1 VIYLD
6 YNATTPTDPRVV
18 KTMLPYFHDF
28 FANPSSIHGPGQEA
42 RKAVEQAREKLAK
55 MLNSKIT
62 EVYFTSGGT
71 EADNLAIKGMAF
83 AQSKRKKIV
92 FSAVEHHAV
101 LNTCEYMAKFGFEI
115 VKVPVDQYGIV
126 DLNFLEDVVDDNT
139 LIVSVIHA
147 NNEMGTIEPVE
158 EISRIVHQHGAVF
171 HTDAVQTVGKIPIN
185 IKTMEI
191 DMLSLSGHKFYGPKG
206 IGALICQKG
215 IRFDPL
221 SHGGHHERNKRA
233 GTENVPGVV
242 GLGKACELVMA
253 EMVEDETEIKK
264 LRDRLWNGVNQKV
277 SDLKLNGHPEKR
289 LANTLNFSVR
299 YVEGESLLLSLDMHG
314 ICASSGSACT
324 SANLKPSHV
333 LLAMGIPHEIAHGSL
348 RFSLG
353 RFTKDEEIEQVID
366 VFPGIVEKLRSMSP
380 LYKKK

>member
-1 VIYLD
+1 MIYLD

>member
-1 VIYLD
+1 MIYLD

-242 GLGKACELVMA
+242 GLGKACELAMA
-253 EMVEDETEIKK
+253 EMVEDETRIKK
-264 LRDRLWNGVNQKV
+264 LRDRLWNGVNQKI

>member
-1 VIYLD
+1 MIYLD

-28 FANPSSIHGPGQEA
+28 FANPSAIYGPGQEA

-62 EVYFTSGGT
+62 EVYFASGGT

-92 FSAVEHHAV
+92 ISAVEHHAV
-101 LNTCEYMAKFGFEI
+101 LNTCEYMTRFGFEI

-139 LIVSVIHA
+139 FIVSVIHA

-171 HTDAVQTVGKIPIN
+171 HTDAAQTVGKIPIN

-242 GLGKACELVMA
+242 GLGKACELAMA
-253 EMVEDETEIKK
+253 EMVEDETRIKK

-314 ICASSGSACT
+314 ICVSSGSACT

>member
-1 VIYLD
+1 
-6 YNATTPTDPRVV
+6 
-18 KTMLPYFHDF
+18 MLPYFHDF

-83 AQSKRKKIV
+83 ARSKRKKIV

-242 GLGKACELVMA
+242 GLGKACELAMA
-253 EMVEDETEIKK
+253 EMAEDEIRIKK

>member
-1 VIYLD
+1 MIYLD
-6 YNATTPTDPRVV
+6 YNATTPTDPKVV
-18 KTMLPYFHDF
+18 EAMLPYFNEN
-28 FANPSSIHGPGQEA
+28 FANPSSIHSPGQEA
-42 RKAVEQAREKLAK
+42 RKAVEKAREKLAK
-55 MLNSKIT
+55 MLNSKVK

-71 EADNLAIKGMAF
+71 EADNITIKGTTF
-83 AQSKRKKIV
+83 AQNKRKKIV
-92 FSAVEHHAV
+92 TSAVEHHAV

-139 LIVSVIHA
+139 IIISIIHA
-147 NNEMGTIEPVE
+147 NNEMGTIEPIK
-158 EISRIVHQHGAVF
+158 EISKIAHRHGIVF

-206 IGALICQKG
+206 TGALICQKE

-233 GTENVPGVV
+233 GTENVPGIV
-242 GLGKACELVMA
+242 GLGKACELAMA
-253 EMVEDETEIKK
+253 EMEKEEARIKK
-264 LRDRLWNGVNQKV
+264 LRDRLWKGINQKIP
-277 SDLKLNGHPEKR
+277 DLKLNGHPEKR

-299 YVEGESLLLSLDMHG
+299 YVEGESLLLSLDMNG

-324 SANLKPSHV
+324 SASLEPSHV

-353 RFTKDEEIEQVID
+353 RFTKEEEIEQVIK

-380 LYKKK
+380 LYKKQ

>member
-55 MLNSKIT
+55 MLNSKLT

-101 LNTCEYMAKFGFEI
+101 LNTCEYMTRFGFEI

-139 LIVSVIHA
+139 FIVSVIHA

-242 GLGKACELVMA
+242 GLGKACELAMA
-253 EMVEDETEIKK
+253 EMAEDETRIKK

-299 YVEGESLLLSLDMHG
+299 YVEGESLLLSLDMNG

>member
-1 VIYLD
+1 MIYLD

-55 MLNSKIT
+55 MLNSKLT

-101 LNTCEYMAKFGFEI
+101 LNACEYMARFGFEI

-139 LIVSVIHA
+139 FIVSVIHA

-242 GLGKACELVMA
+242 GLGKACELAMA
-253 EMVEDETEIKK
+253 EMAEDETRIKK

-299 YVEGESLLLSLDMHG
+299 YVEGESLLLSLDMNG

>member
-1 VIYLD
+1 MIYLD

-242 GLGKACELVMA
+242 ALGKACELAMA
-253 EMVEDETEIKK
+253 EMVEDETGIKK
-264 LRDRLWNGVNQKV
+264 LRDRLWNGMNQKV

-353 RFTKDEEIEQVID
+353 KFTKDEEIEQVID

>member
-1 VIYLD
+1 MIYLD

-206 IGALICQKG
+206 VGALICQKG

-253 EMVEDETEIKK
+253 EMVEDETGIKK
-264 LRDRLWNGVNQKV
+264 LRDKLWNGVNQKV

-366 VFPGIVEKLRSMSP
+366 VFPGIVEKLRLMSP

>member
-1 VIYLD
+1 
-6 YNATTPTDPRVV
+6 
-18 KTMLPYFHDF
+18 MLPYFHDF

>member
-1 VIYLD
+1 MIYLD

-92 FSAVEHHAV
+92 ISAVEHHAV
-101 LNTCEYMAKFGFEI
+101 LNTCEYMARFGFEI

-139 LIVSVIHA
+139 FIVSVIHA

-242 GLGKACELVMA
+242 GLGKACELAMA
-253 EMVEDETEIKK
+253 EMAEDETRTKK

>member
-1 VIYLD
+1 MIYLD

-83 AQSKRKKIV
+83 AQSTRKKIV

-253 EMVEDETEIKK
+253 EMVEDETRIKK
-264 LRDRLWNGVNQKV
+264 LRDRLWNGVNQKI

>member
-1 VIYLD
+1 MIYLD

-18 KTMLPYFHDF
+18 KTMRPYFNDF

-71 EADNLAIKGMAF
+71 EADNIAIKGMAF
-83 AQSKRKKIV
+83 AQDKRKKIIL
-92 FSAVEHHAV
+92 SAVEHHAV
-101 LNTCEYMAKFGFEI
+101 LNTCEYMEKFGFEI

-126 DLNFLEDVVDDNT
+126 DLNFLEDVVDDKT

-206 IGALICQKG
+206 VGALICQKG

-233 GTENVPGVV
+233 GTENVPGIV

-253 EMVEDETEIKK
+253 EMAEDETRIKK